1 MYCLLELLTV
11 IGVVVLLATILF
23 VVSAAVVV
31 VDEGMRFVYGLL
43 PQHVR
48 QVSRSSIAIPKPWKV
63 TISNQIGLLDS
74 K

>member
-11 IGVVVLLATILF
+11 IGVVVLLATNLF

-31 VDEGMRFVYGLL
+31 VDEGMRFVHGLL
-43 PQHVR
+43 AQHVR
-48 QVSRSSIAIPKPWKV
+48 QVSSSSITIPKPWKV